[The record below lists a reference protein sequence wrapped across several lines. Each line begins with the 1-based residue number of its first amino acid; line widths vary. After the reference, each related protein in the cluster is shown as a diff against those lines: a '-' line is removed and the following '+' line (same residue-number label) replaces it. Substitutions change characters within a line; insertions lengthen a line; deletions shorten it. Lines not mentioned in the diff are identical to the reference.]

1 MRTAFRIA
9 VLGLVCA
16 LAVPAQ
22 TRAGD
27 TVLVWNE
34 IAVNTAIANGQN
46 PFVQARTNAVVSLGG
61 LRSGEHHH
69 RRLRAVSRNFQRTE
83 RASVDAA
90 AAAAAWRV
98 LRTYFRRQCGD
109 GGGARRRPR
118 EHTQRHSQRPGE
130 RRRQAAR
137 HRRGIGDDCAA
148 RQRRFGAGRNSRHPV
163 PR

>member
-46 PFVQARTNAVVSLGG
+46 PFVQARTNAVARLYMAIEASDA
-61 LRSGEHHH
+61 GEKKTLPSH
-69 RRLRAVSRNFQRTE
+69 RPAATPPALASR
-83 RASVDAA
+83 
-90 AAAAAWRV
+90 
-98 LRTYFRRQCGD
+98 
-109 GGGARRRPR
+109 
-118 EHTQRHSQRPGE
+118 
-130 RRRQAAR
+130 
-137 HRRGIGDDCAA
+137 
-148 RQRRFGAGRNSRHPV
+148 
-163 PR
+163 